1 MIFRATDIKLKFKI
15 LKKITIAIDGFS
27 STGKSTL
34 AKQLAK
40 HLGYVYVDTG
50 AMYRAV
56 TFFAMQN
63 GYITADFFDNQTL
76 INSLPSI
83 KLHFEF
89 NSELGFAE
97 MYLNDVNIEKEIRTL
112 EVSNFVSLVAEVS
125 QVRTKL
131 VEQQKEMGKGK
142 GIVMDGRDI
151 GTVVFPKAELKVFMT
166 ASSDTRAQRR
176 FEELQE
182 KGQDV
187 SFEEV
192 LKNVEQRDYID
203 THRDDSP
210 LRKADDAIEI
220 DNSYLTREE
229 QFNAVLEMVDDVT
242 KSL

>member
-1 MIFRATDIKLKFKI
+1 M
-15 LKKITIAIDGFS
+15 KKITIAIDGFS

-34 AKQLAK
+34 AKQLAT

-63 GYITADFFDNQTL
+63 GYISKDFFDKQSL
-76 INSLPSI
+76 INSLPYI

-89 NSELGFAE
+89 NAELGFAE

-125 QVRTKL
+125 EVRAKL
-131 VEQQKEMGKGK
+131 VEQQQEMGKGK

-151 GTVVFPKAELKVFMT
+151 GTVVFPKAELKIFMT
-166 ASSDTRAQRR
+166 ASSETRAQRR
-176 FEELQE
+176 FDELQE
-182 KGQDV
+182 KGQAV
-187 SFEEV
+187 SYDDV
-192 LKNVEQRDYID
+192 LKNVEDRDHID

-210 LRKADDAIEI
+210 LRQADDAIEI
-220 DNSYLTREE
+220 DNSYLSRDE
-229 QFNAVLEMVDDVT
+229 QFNAVLEMVEDVT